1 MRNDEDYDVYD
12 PEDYSDYA
20 YEYEEYEGYE
30 DNDFI
35 EEVFDGDPELYW
47 NID

>member
-20 YEYEEYEGYE
+20 YEYEGYE